1 MVWLL
6 LQQRVAL
13 LLGGWLLFPG
23 GLGLS
28 RCPGC
33 FGRVLLGRGGGGL
46 GLGRGLSRGLDV
58 GRGLGGRSSI

>member
-13 LLGGWLLFPG
+13 LLGGWLLVTG

-28 RCPGC
+28 RGPGC

-46 GLGRGLSRGLDV
+46 GLGRGRDV